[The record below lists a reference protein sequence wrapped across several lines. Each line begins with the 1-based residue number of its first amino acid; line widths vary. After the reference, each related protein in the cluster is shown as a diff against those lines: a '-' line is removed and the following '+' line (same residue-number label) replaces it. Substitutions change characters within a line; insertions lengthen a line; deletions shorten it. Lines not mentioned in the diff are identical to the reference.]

1 MLDVIVEILKEVVEI
16 LEEEQVLPSRSG
28 YYGKLTI
35 TVEKPLSSKAN
46 SLVIRGLTNEE
57 NLVFPLFKEVN
68 IGMA

>member
-1 MLDVIVEILKEVVEI
+1 MLDTIIEILKEVVEI

-46 SLVIRGLTNEE
+46 SLVIRGLINEE
-57 NLVFPLFKEVN
+57 NLVFPLFKEAN